1 MTDPLAEVIA
11 MLKLRAALSK
21 TITGTD
27 AWRVRRSE
35 QGQPFYCAVLE
46 GACRLELEHHDPL
59 TLNAGDFVLIPA
71 AYHFALT
78 SIIPPAA
85 DAEDTLPVKV
95 ADGHFRL
102 GDLHAPAQMLALVG
116 HCVSDSS
123 DAGLL
128 VSLLPEFV
136 LARDEKRL
144 ALLVALLRDEA
155 QAQRSGK
162 DFILARI
169 IELLF
174 IEAIRSTETLAT
186 PGLMRG
192 LADPRIAQA
201 IRLIHQQPARRWTVK
216 ELASGC
222 ALSRSTLFERF
233 TAMTGITPM
242 GYLQSWRMTLAM
254 QLLCRSDVSISAV
267 AEHIGYNSASAFS
280 VAFTRYVGLTPGRY
294 AQQRSGKHTDVNNSG
309 STV

>member
-21 TITGTD
+21 TITGAD

-35 QGQPFYCAVLE
+35 LGQPFYCAVLE
-46 GACRLELEHHDPL
+46 GACRLELENHDPL

-78 SIIPPAA
+78 SIVPPAA

-192 LADPRIAQA
+192 LADTRIAQA

-254 QLLCRSDVSISAV
+254 QWLCRSDVSISAV
-267 AEHIGYNSASAFS
+267 AERIGYSSASAFS
-280 VAFTRYVGLTPGRY
+280 VAFTRHVGLPPGKY
-294 AQQRSGKHTDVNNSG
+294 VQQRSGKLTDVGSSG
-309 STV
+309 VTV